1 MEHLN
6 SEVTLIIVIFLL
18 HSCFGSFIHKEHF
31 PVATVQFDCLGLLFE
46 LLNMWLY
53 VRDYRTINLGKI
65 TSDTILE
72 HAVTLKRAR
81 GAALGRTTDKTTLY
95 LCQPLSCFQSSDTTD

>member
-1 MEHLN
+1 M
-6 SEVTLIIVIFLL
+6 
-18 HSCFGSFIHKEHF
+18 
-31 PVATVQFDCLGLLFE
+31 ATVQFDCLGLLFT

-53 VRDYRTINLGKI
+53 VRDYRTINPGKI
-65 TSDTILE
+65 TCDTISE

-95 LCQPLSCFQSSDTTD
+95 LCQPRACFQSSDTTD